1 MREFTPSQRSQRA
14 RLAAHTRWAH
24 VDDPTEATRPARE
37 AFNKR
42 FYDDVDP
49 DRKLPAADRERRAA
63 HARKAYYA
71 RLSLK
76 SAQART
82 AKVGI
87 D

>member
-1 MREFTPSQRSQRA
+1 MPALTPSQRTQRA
-14 RLAAHTRWAH
+14 RLAAHSRWAH
-24 VDDPTEATRPARE
+24 VHDRTEATRPARE

-49 DRKLPAADRERRAA
+49 NRELPAADRERRAGN
-63 HARKAYYA
+63 ARKAYYA

-82 AKVGI
+82 AKAAG
-87 D
+87 